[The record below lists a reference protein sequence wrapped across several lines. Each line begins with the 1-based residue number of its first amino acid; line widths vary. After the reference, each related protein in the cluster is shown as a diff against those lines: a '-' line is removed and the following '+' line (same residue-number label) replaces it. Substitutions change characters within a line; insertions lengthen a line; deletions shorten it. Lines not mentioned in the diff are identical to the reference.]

1 MEIITLTL
9 GALATNC
16 YLAVSKSKGA
26 VIIDPADDADAIRR
40 RLESDK
46 LTPKAILLTHGHYDH
61 IMAAHALAEAYHTP
75 VYVHINDKLK
85 LSSRTENLHAYFCV
99 DEPFEEIQRP
109 CVLSDGDSVAVDEL
123 TFQVLHTPGHTR
135 GSVCYLCGGVIFT
148 GDTLFEGSVGR
159 TDMPDGD
166 YATLVQSLKKL
177 SGLSGEYT
185 LYPGHGNQTTLQ
197 SEKQNNIF
205 MTDIDGIF

>member
-16 YLAVSKSKGA
+16 YIAVAKSKSA
-26 VIIDPADDADAIRR
+26 VVIDPADDADAIRR

-61 IMAAHALAEAYHTP
+61 IMAAHALAKAYNAP

-99 DEPFEEIQRP
+99 DEPFEEIQHP
-109 CVLSDGDSVAVDEL
+109 TVLSDGDSVKVDEL
-123 TFQVLHTPGHTR
+123 AFQVLHTPGHTR
-135 GSVCYLCGGVIFT
+135 GSVCYLCDDVIFT

-166 YATLVQSLKKL
+166 YATLVESLKKL

-185 LYPGHGNQTTLQ
+185 LYPGHGNRTTLQ
-197 SEKQNNIF
+197 NEKQNNIF